1 MKVLQYNI
9 GDIREWDS
17 VGGNDFILHIQIV
30 KILQLI
36 SPLGIYNEIS
46 DITQGMIHQFNSTLY
61 FIIIFGIINI

>member
-1 MKVLQYNI
+1 MKVLQFNI

-36 SPLGIYNEIS
+36 SPLE
-46 DITQGMIHQFNSTLY
+46 
-61 FIIIFGIINI
+61 FIMKSVTSLRV